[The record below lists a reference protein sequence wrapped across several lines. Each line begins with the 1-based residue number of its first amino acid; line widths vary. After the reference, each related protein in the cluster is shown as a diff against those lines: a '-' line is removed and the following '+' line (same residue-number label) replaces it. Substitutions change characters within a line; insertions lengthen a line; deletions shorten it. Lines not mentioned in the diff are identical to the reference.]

1 MGKVIYL
8 IQLGL
13 IFFVSTISAQ
23 TGSIKGIVTDVSND
37 ETLVGAAVVVKG
49 THIGMTTDFDGAF
62 EISGL
67 SPGIYTLQV
76 SFISYKPQLIENIQV
91 GAGKTAEVSINM
103 ESDNHVLD
111 GVVIQ
116 ARVLRN
122 RENILLLDRQE
133 SVEMVQHIGAQELSR
148 KGVGDVAT
156 AVTKLTGISK
166 QEGSNRVFIRGLGDR
181 YNATTLNGL
190 PIPSNNPEEK
200 NISLE
205 LFTTDIVEYVTV
217 DKVYSN
223 HIYGDFAGGNVDI
236 VSKDFTGASFFKLD
250 AGAKINTDAI
260 QGASFDVK
268 SGPDFFGFHSASLPS
283 TMEKMDFPHS
293 YETKS
298 MSPIGSSFA
307 FSGGSLYKFS
317 NNREVNFFATAGF
330 SNEFSVKKGVARS
343 VNSNGYAS
351 KDLRREAFSYQTNAT
366 GMLNLGL
373 KLNQS
378 HRINYNLVFINSAD
392 NENDVYKGT
401 ILDIADFDNGYLSRL
416 TYQKNTLIVNQLLGH
431 HQLNDMTKLDW
442 GLSYNVTDTEVP
454 DRLQNTYRM
463 LDNGSYVL
471 GQNQIT
477 DNHRYFH
484 YLNENEAALNFALS
498 RIMGGSE
505 EDYQLKLTLG
515 YSGRF
520 KNRDFNATQFNFR
533 VHTDQRNT
541 IVNPENIGGFFNQ
554 ENLDQGNYFRIE
566 TFRGSA
572 EVPNSLDP
580 QVYGGKQIINGLY
593 LTTEYRVN
601 PKLTALLGLRGEF
614 IQQTVTWNTQLDPRD
629 KKDVLDAFLFLP
641 SINGRYAI
649 NASQNLRFGASFTH
663 TLPQFKERA
672 LFIYEDVTQVKL
684 GNPDLYQS
692 KNFNLDIG
700 WDWYPTAGEI
710 VSLGVFGKHIQDPI
724 NEVTVSAANSDI
736 SFLNTGDVG
745 YVCGIEAE
753 IRKDVFTAEQSK
765 FQAGFNAAY
774 MFTEQDLSSEKV
786 QKETRYGV
794 QFTNDKASF
803 TGASEW
809 LLNADISYQY
819 RWNNDKNTLM
829 TFLGYNYFSEKLYAL
844 GTDGRGNTINKPFG
858 TLDFVTKVELGD
870 FSIGFNVKNILD
882 PDVETYQDNKDEDI
896 VIESYKRGVNMGF
909 SLGYRF

>member
-8 IQLGL
+8 IQLVL
-13 IFFVSTISAQ
+13 MLFVQTISAQ
-23 TGSIKGIVTDVSND
+23 TGSIKGVVMDVSND
-37 ETLVGAAVVVKG
+37 ETLVGAAVVIQG
-49 THIGMTTDFDGAF
+49 THTGMTTDFDGAF

-67 SPGIYTLQV
+67 SPGTYTLQV
-76 SFISYKPQLIENIQV
+76 SFISYKAQLVENIQV
-91 GAGKTAEVSINM
+91 VAGETSEVTINM
-103 ESDNHVLD
+103 ESDNHVLE

-205 LFTTDIVEYVTV
+205 LFSTDIVEYVTV

-236 VSKDFTGASFFKLD
+236 VSKDFTGASFFKVD
-250 AGAKINTDAI
+250 AGSKINTDAI
-260 QGASFDVK
+260 QASSFNVK
-268 SGPDFFGFHSASLPS
+268 GGPDYFGFHSASVPT
-283 TMEKMDFPHS
+283 TMRTMSFPHS
-293 YETKS
+293 YETKT
-298 MSPIGSSFA
+298 MSPIGSSYTL
-307 FSGGSLYKFS
+307 SGGHLYKFS
-317 NNREVNFFATAGF
+317 NNRELNFFATAGF
-330 SNEFSVKKGVARS
+330 NNDFSVKEGISRS
-343 VNSNGYAS
+343 VNSSGYAS
-351 KDLRREAFSYQTNAT
+351 KDLRRKAFSYETNAT

-373 KLNQS
+373 KLNQN
-378 HRINYNLVFINSAD
+378 HRINYNLVFVNSTD
-392 NENDVYKGT
+392 NENDLYEGT
-401 ILDIADFDNGYLSRL
+401 ILDIADFDNGYLTRL
-416 TYQKNTLIVNQLLGH
+416 TYQRNTLIINQLLGS
-431 HQLNDMTKLDW
+431 HQLNGMTELNW

-454 DRLQNTYRM
+454 DRLQNTSRR
-463 LDNGSYVL
+463 LDNGTYVL
-471 GQNQIT
+471 AQNQIT

-484 YLNENEAALNFALS
+484 YLNENETALNFALS
-498 RIMGGSE
+498 RIMGSSE
-505 EDYQLKLTLG
+505 EDYRLKLTLG

-541 IVNPENIGGFFNQ
+541 TVNPEDIGGFFNQ
-554 ENLDQGNYFRIE
+554 QNLDQGNYFRIE

-580 QVYGGKQIINGLY
+580 QVYGGKQIVNGLY

-601 PKLTALLGLRGEF
+601 SKLTALLGLRGEF

-641 SINGRYAI
+641 SINGRYVI
-649 NASQNLRFGASFTH
+649 NASQNLRFGASLTH

-672 LFIYEDVTQVKL
+672 LFIYEDVTQVKI

-692 KNFNLDIG
+692 KNLNVDLS
-700 WDWYPTAGEI
+700 WDWYPTSGEI

-745 YVCGIEAE
+745 YVGGIEAE
-753 IRKDVFTAEQSK
+753 IRKDVFTTPQSK

-794 QFTNDKASF
+794 QFTDDKASF
-803 TGASEW
+803 TGASDW
-809 LLNADISYQY
+809 LINADISYQY
-819 RWNNDKNTLM
+819 RWNNDKNVFM

-844 GTDGRGNTINKPFG
+844 GTNGRGNMINKPFG

-870 FSIGFNVKNILD
+870 FSFGFNVKNMLD
-882 PDVETYQDNKDEDI
+882 PKVETYQDNMDEDI
-896 VIESYKRGVNMGF
+896 LIESYKRGVNMGL